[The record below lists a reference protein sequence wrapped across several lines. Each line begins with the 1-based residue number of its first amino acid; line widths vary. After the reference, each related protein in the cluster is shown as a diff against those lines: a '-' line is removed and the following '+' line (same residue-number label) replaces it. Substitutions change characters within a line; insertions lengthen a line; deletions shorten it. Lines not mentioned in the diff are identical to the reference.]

1 LRFRF
6 PEVCAAMFAAH
17 KKGNLKGSQG
27 GKVWGKQSPW
37 PKGQKRDGDKAA
49 ESRQS
54 ICNNNKLFTAREL
67 ASKQALTFRGGHE
80 HEHGL
85 GKWTWSCGH
94 GRKDVQ
100 GDMQF
105 PFCFSPPFGPF
116 HFLEDVAEVAPAGVA
131 FPQLDKKLDAI
142 FMNEKRF
149 PRAKA

>member
-1 LRFRF
+1 
-6 PEVCAAMFAAH
+6 MFAAH

-37 PKGQKRDGDKAA
+37 PKGHKRDGDKAA

-105 PFCFSPPFGPF
+105 PFFFQSFWPIS
-116 HFLEDVAEVAPAGVA
+116 
-131 FPQLDKKLDAI
+131 FP
-142 FMNEKRF
+142 
-149 PRAKA
+149 

>member
-105 PFCFSPPFGPF
+105 PFFFLSFLAHSISLKTSPKWRQLAWLFRNSTKSLTPF
-116 HFLEDVAEVAPAGVA
+116 L
-131 FPQLDKKLDAI
+131 
-142 FMNEKRF
+142 
-149 PRAKA
+149 